1 MFGVQPFLAE
11 SIKKPHSGS
20 TIYSLAGRRANNA
33 MYTKTNHHFQQLF
46 DQKSD
51 RNWIRS

>member
-11 SIKKPHSGS
+11 NIKQPTVVQAFIAWH
-20 TIYSLAGRRANNA
+20 NA
-33 MYTKTNHHFQQLF
+33 MYTKANHHFQQLF

-51 RNWIRS
+51 RI